1 MGAGAACIIGVTAAT
16 ETARWGVWD
25 QPADLAPSGYALT
38 VQRAGGVAVLLPV
51 DPVVT
56 VSPGPL
62 LERLDGLILA
72 GGADVDPASYG
83 HAPLPNTTDTR
94 PERDQFELGLARGAL
109 ETGLPV
115 LGICRGFQLINVA
128 AGGTL
133 DQHLPDR
140 LGHERH
146 RTVPGR
152 FDEHEVELTPG
163 SRVAEICGEE
173 RLTVSSHH
181 HQGLDL
187 VGDGIEVTGVAI
199 EDGTPEAFELP
210 ALPYAI
216 GVLWHPEIDE
226 QDSLI
231 ASLVDAARERMSS

>member
-1 MGAGAACIIGVTAAT
+1 MGAAAACIIGVTAAT

-25 QPADLAPSGYALT
+25 QPADLAPSGYAIT
-38 VQRAGGVAVLLPV
+38 VQRAGGIAVLLPV
-51 DPVVT
+51 DPAVA

-83 HAPLPNTTDTR
+83 HAPAPGTTDTR
-94 PERDQFELGLARGAL
+94 PERDAFEIGLAKAAL

-146 RTVPGR
+146 RTVPGQ

-163 SRVAEICGEE
+163 SRIAAICGEE
-173 RLTVSSHH
+173 RLMVSSHH

-187 VGDGIEVTGVAI
+187 VGQGIEVTGIAT
-199 EDGTPEAFELP
+199 EDGTPEAFEMP
-210 ALPYAI
+210 GLPYAI
-216 GVLWHPEIDE
+216 GVQWHPEIDE
-226 QDSLI
+226 EDSLI
-231 ASLVDAARERMSS
+231 ASLVEAARERMGA

>member
-25 QPADLAPSGYALT
+25 QPADLAPSGYART

-83 HAPLPNTTDTR
+83 HAPAPGTTDTR

-146 RTVPGR
+146 RTVPGH

-163 SRVAEICGEE
+163 SRVAAICGEA

-187 VGDGIEVTGVAI
+187 VGEGIEVTGVATD
-199 EDGTPEAFELP
+199 DGTPEAFEIP

-216 GVLWHPEIDE
+216 GVQWHPEIDE
-226 QDSLI
+226 KDSLI
-231 ASLVDAARERMSS
+231 ASLVDAARERMAS